1 MSSTEYVHG
10 YTSLE
15 TARLADQAGSLTEL
29 LHADTRYPPGS
40 KVLEPGC
47 AVGAQ
52 TVLLA
57 ANSPLASF
65 TSVDISPESLL
76 QAQHRAQRSG
86 LGNVHFQ
93 VADIYALPFPRAYF
107 DHAFV
112 CFLLEHLPD
121 PAGALAA
128 LRRVL
133 KPGATITVIEGDHG
147 SAHPYPDSA
156 DAQLAIGALVE
167 LQRRAGGDALIGR
180 RLYPLLADAGFR
192 DVAVSP
198 RIVYTDVSRPELVDG
213 FTRKTF
219 TAMVEGIRDEALAAG
234 LVEAERFDAGIRDL
248 HRAAYE
254 GTFSYTFF
262 KAVAVNPAAVTLP
275 SQVL

>member
-1 MSSTEYVHG
+1 MSTTDYVHG
-10 YTSLE
+10 YSPLE
-15 TARLADQAGSLTEL
+15 TARLADQAGTLTEL

-57 ANSPLASF
+57 RNSPLASF

-76 QAQHRAQRSG
+76 QAQRRAQRAG

-93 VADIYALPFPRAYF
+93 VADIYALPFPRAHF
-107 DHAFV
+107 DHVFV

-121 PAGALAA
+121 PSGALAA
-128 LRRVL
+128 VRRVL
-133 KPGATITVIEGDHG
+133 KPGGTITVIEGDHG
-147 SAHPYPDSA
+147 SAQAYPDSE
-156 DAQLAIGALVE
+156 DARAAVGALIE

-180 RLYPLLADAGFR
+180 RLYPLLDDAGFR

-198 RIVYTDVSRPELVDG
+198 RLVYTDASRPDLVDG

-219 TAMVEGIRDEALAAG
+219 TAMVDGVRDEALAAG
-234 LVEAERFDAGIRDL
+234 LIDAARFDAGIRDL
-248 HRAAYE
+248 HRAADE

-262 KAVAVNPAAVTLP
+262 KAVAVNPSAVTLP
-275 SQVL
+275 SQLL

>member
-1 MSSTEYVHG
+1 MTGTQYVHG
-10 YTSLE
+10 YSPVE
-15 TARLADQAGSLTEL
+15 TARLADQAGSLAAL
-29 LHADTRYPPGS
+29 LHEGTRYAPGS

-47 AVGAQ
+47 AVGEQ

-65 TSVDISPESLL
+65 TSVDLSPESLL
-76 QAQHRAQRSG
+76 QAQRRAQRAG

-93 VADIYALPFPRAYF
+93 VADIYRLPFPRAHF
-107 DHAFV
+107 DHVFV

-128 LRRVL
+128 LRQVL
-133 KPGATITVIEGDHG
+133 KPGGTITVIEGDHG
-147 SAHPYPDSA
+147 SAYGHPDSPA
-156 DAQLAIGALVE
+156 ARDAIAALIE

-192 DVAVSP
+192 DVEVSP
-198 RIVYTDVSRPELVDG
+198 RMVYTDASRPDLVDG

-219 TAMVEGIRDEALAAG
+219 TAMVEGVRDEALTAG
-234 LVEAERFDAGIRDL
+234 LLDADRFDAGIADL
-248 HRAAYE
+248 HRAADS

-262 KAVAVNPAAVTLP
+262 KAVAVNPSALS
-275 SQVL
+275 SQAL